1 MAVQTDILARPSF
14 EKNQSL
20 LGWAPR
26 GFVAVALVVAAL
38 GVPSLSDQNARVASY
53 ASIFVMVALAM
64 NVLTGY
70 TGQISLGHQAFL
82 GLGALTAANVTSSG
96 IFPADPFMF
105 GVGIVCGALASAGA
119 ALILGAIALRIRGLY
134 LALVTLIF
142 GGVVAATIFTLPSLN
157 GRDAGVSA
165 FRPDM
170 IAGEYSYFVFT
181 LVLVL
186 LCVYVD
192 SALRRSKVGRSLVAV
207 RENELVASAFGINVL
222 GYKLLAFTVS
232 GAMAG
237 LAGGAFAFRSQLFS
251 DKDFLDFAGFN
262 LALTFVVIVVVGG
275 LANRAGVIAAAVF
288 FAVISPSSPALD
300 WVSSHTG
307 WGTFYDDHTFYIS
320 NVIGAVLLLQTI
332 IMNPGGLGQVLRPF
346 SRWIAGHKF
355 SLHDPDGGSGA
366 GGMDGSS
373 VRA

>member
-1 MAVQTDILARPSF
+1 
-14 EKNQSL
+14 
-20 LGWAPR
+20 
-26 GFVAVALVVAAL
+26 
-38 GVPSLSDQNARVASY
+38 
-53 ASIFVMVALAM
+53 
-64 NVLTGY
+64 
-70 TGQISLGHQAFL
+70 
-82 GLGALTAANVTSSG
+82 
-96 IFPADPFMF
+96 
-105 GVGIVCGALASAGA
+105 
-119 ALILGAIALRIRGLY
+119 
-134 LALVTLIF
+134 LIF
-142 GGVVAATIFTLPSLN
+142 GSVVAATIFTLPSLN

-165 FRPDM
+165 YRPDM
-170 IAGEYSYFVFT
+170 IAGEYSYFLFT

-186 LCVYVD
+186 ICVYID
-192 SALRRSKVGRSLVAV
+192 SSLRRSKVGRGLVAV

-275 LANRAGVIAAAVF
+275 LANRAGVIGAAVF
-288 FAVISPSSPALD
+288 FAVISDKSPVLG
-300 WVSSHTG
+300 WVSQHTG

-346 SRWIAGHKF
+346 LQWMRGHKF
-355 SLHDPDGGSGA
+355 TLHDPDAGSA